1 MMMKPKL
8 FVLAAAFCAVLA
20 ALAVPAN
27 PRCVVLP
34 QTDGSSVSV
43 RLVGDEWHS
52 RLVTADDG
60 LAVCRDA
67 SGDVYYKLDG
77 RTTAVRVH
85 DPAARSAAER
95 AFIEANRAALTTIA
109 PPTEWQLARR
119 TSAGPQRVGST
130 QVPVTGSPRIPI
142 LLVQYTDKPMAN
154 PLDAFVA
161 QYTEGDSSVY
171 QYFVDQSW
179 GQYEPQFDVYGIYSL
194 PATRATYGAHGY
206 RSGREV
212 NDIGVGQMVCDAITQ
227 AGSDID
233 WSVYDN
239 DGDGEVD
246 VCIVVYAGVGE
257 AQGYVDDSVWPC
269 QWNLSSASYYDD
281 GDGPQMRN
289 GKRINRFAVF
299 NELHGRDDDGSQLDG
314 IGTFCHEFSH
324 CLGLPDFYETT
335 YKYGYYGMGNWSLMC
350 GGCYNNDSYTPCGYT
365 AYERAFM
372 GWMQLTEA
380 VADTHYRLAD
390 IALPN
395 AQAVK
400 ITNDANANEYYILE
414 NRQRTGWNA
423 YMVSEGL
430 MVTHVTYNAYAWQ
443 HNTVNNTS
451 MQRMTII
458 AADGEPSDSTE
469 VGDLYPWQ
477 GNDCLTDT
485 STPPAAVNTGGLM
498 GKPITHIKPDGDGW
512 MSFDFMRIEPV
523 KGDLNG
529 DGRVDIDDVNI
540 AINIVLEKE
549 VDAAV
554 IALADLDSSGTVDIA
569 DINTLLNIILTQ

>member
-1 MMMKPKL
+1 MTMKRKMT
-8 FVLAAAFCAVLA
+8 VLAAACCAALS

-27 PRCVVLP
+27 PRRVALP
-34 QTDGSSVSV
+34 QTDGTSVGV
-43 RLVGDEWHS
+43 RLLGDEWHS

-60 LAVCRDA
+60 LAVCRDSA
-67 SGDVYYKLDG
+67 GDVYYKLDG

-85 DPAARSAAER
+85 DLADRSAAER
-95 AFIEANRAALTTIA
+95 AFVEAHRAALTTIA
-109 PPTEWQLARR
+109 PPSEWQLARR
-119 TSAGPQRVGST
+119 ASAGPRRVGST
-130 QVPVTGSPRIPI
+130 QVPVTGSPRVPI

-161 QYTEGDSSVY
+161 QYTEGDTSVY

-194 PATRATYGAHGY
+194 PSTRATYGAHGY

-212 NDIGVGQMVCDAITQ
+212 NDIGVGRMVCDAITQ
-227 AGSDID
+227 AGSDVD

-269 QWNLSSASYYDD
+269 QWNLSSASYY
-281 GDGPQMRN
+281 GDGTGPQTRN

-350 GGCYNNDSYTPCGYT
+350 GGCYNNDGYTPCGYT

-380 VADTHYRLAD
+380 TAGTHYRLAD

-414 NRQRTGWNA
+414 NRQQSGWNA
-423 YMVSEGL
+423 YMAGEGI
-430 MVTHVTYNAYAWQ
+430 MVTHATYDAYAWQ

-458 AADGEPSDSTE
+458 AADGVASDSTE

-485 STPPAAVNTGGLM
+485 STPPAAVNAGGLM
-498 GKPITHIKPDGDGW
+498 GKPVTHIKSDGDGW
-512 MSFDFMRIEPV
+512 MSFDFMRSEPL
-523 KGDLNG
+523 KGDLNS
-529 DGRVDIDDVNI
+529 DGLVDIDDVNI

-549 VDAAV
+549 ADAAV
-554 IALADLDSSGTVDIA
+554 VALADLDQSGTVDIA
-569 DINTLLNIILTQ
+569 DINALLNIILTQ